1 MRLVVVA
8 ITDVV
13 THQAFEVSL
22 IENDDMIE
30 QIAATV
36 TDPSLRDTILPRT
49 SVACLLGLN
58 AETLHRVDQFDIR
71 LYAVI
76 KDQIAGCQVIKTP
89 RAITQLAQALVGCFV
104 ILQ

>member
-1 MRLVVVA
+1 MRSVVVV

-13 THQAFEVSL
+13 IHQAFEMSL
-22 IENDDMIE
+22 IQNNDMIE

-49 SVACLLGLN
+49 SAACLLGLN
-58 AETLHRVDQFDIR
+58 AEPLHRVDFFAIR

-89 RAITQLAQALVGCFV
+89 RATAQLPKHWSDVS
-104 ILQ
+104 